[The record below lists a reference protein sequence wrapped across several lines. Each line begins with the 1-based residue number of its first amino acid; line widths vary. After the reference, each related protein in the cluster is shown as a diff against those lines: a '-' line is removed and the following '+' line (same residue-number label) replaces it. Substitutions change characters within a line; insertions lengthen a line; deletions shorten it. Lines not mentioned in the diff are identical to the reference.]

1 MRWQATLQNTSNAKW
16 ISRQMHKTPRRFKK
30 MPQKTSKTKKTPH
43 KKSLWKIKT
52 QNRTE
57 LITVKFFGGAK
68 KSFGT
73 DLISVKLDYVTIRD
87 LLKHLLSIKQ
97 QDAIDLDT
105 KNILVAVNGVDTSAL
120 NDMDTI
126 TRAGDVVSIIPII
139 HGGNK

>member
-1 MRWQATLQNTSNAKW
+1 M
-16 ISRQMHKTPRRFKK
+16 
-30 MPQKTSKTKKTPH
+30 
-43 KKSLWKIKT
+43 
-52 QNRTE
+52 
-57 LITVKFFGGAK
+57 ITVKFFGGAK